1 MNNEIKPQSKLAREY
16 QETKQ
21 DSQVRFLRYRE
32 GAAVYGMS
40 QSSFEKLAK
49 EAGAVYK
56 VGKMALVRVDILD
69 AYLEQLGYVEPDDI
83 NVTLANIMLNVVND
97 EENVPGYG
105 ILHHEEGVDLIP
117 ANIELSGLEVA
128 LTNVMSRE
136 TIMKSYL
143 DTIRDQYDFILVLN
157 LRVLIFRLSIRT
169 EIS

>member
-56 VGKMALVRVDILD
+56 VGKMALVIVDILD
-69 AYLEQLGYVEPDDI
+69 AYLEQFHI
-83 NVTLANIMLNVVND
+83 
-97 EENVPGYG
+97 
-105 ILHHEEGVDLIP
+105 
-117 ANIELSGLEVA
+117 
-128 LTNVMSRE
+128 
-136 TIMKSYL
+136 
-143 DTIRDQYDFILVLN
+143 
-157 LRVLIFRLSIRT
+157 
-169 EIS
+169 

>member
-16 QETKQ
+16 QETMQ

-69 AYLEQLGYVEPDDI
+69 AYLEQFHI
-83 NVTLANIMLNVVND
+83 
-97 EENVPGYG
+97 
-105 ILHHEEGVDLIP
+105 
-117 ANIELSGLEVA
+117 
-128 LTNVMSRE
+128 
-136 TIMKSYL
+136 
-143 DTIRDQYDFILVLN
+143 
-157 LRVLIFRLSIRT
+157 
-169 EIS
+169 

>member
-1 MNNEIKPQSKLAREY
+1 MGKIIAIANQKGGCAKTNMTVNLGIGL
-16 QETKQ
+16 
-21 DSQVRFLRYRE
+21 VRE
-32 GAAVYGMS
+32 GFRVAV
-40 QSSFEKLAK
+40 
-49 EAGAVYK
+49 
-56 VGKMALVRVDILD
+56 VDND
-69 AYLEQLGYVEPDDI
+69 AQGSLTASLGYVEPDDI

-143 DTIRDQYDFILVLN
+143 DTIRDQYDFILVDCMPSLGMMTIN
-157 LRVLIFRLSIRT
+157 ALVAADAVMIPCSATASGGQLCQI
-169 EIS
+169 

>member
-16 QETKQ
+16 RETKQ

-69 AYLEQLGYVEPDDI
+69 AYLEQFHI
-83 NVTLANIMLNVVND
+83 
-97 EENVPGYG
+97 
-105 ILHHEEGVDLIP
+105 
-117 ANIELSGLEVA
+117 
-128 LTNVMSRE
+128 
-136 TIMKSYL
+136 
-143 DTIRDQYDFILVLN
+143 
-157 LRVLIFRLSIRT
+157 
-169 EIS
+169 

>member
-16 QETKQ
+16 QERKQ

-69 AYLEQLGYVEPDDI
+69 AYLEQ
-83 NVTLANIMLNVVND
+83 
-97 EENVPGYG
+97 
-105 ILHHEEGVDLIP
+105 
-117 ANIELSGLEVA
+117 
-128 LTNVMSRE
+128 
-136 TIMKSYL
+136 
-143 DTIRDQYDFILVLN
+143 
-157 LRVLIFRLSIRT
+157 FRI
-169 EIS
+169 

>member
-21 DSQVRFLRYRE
+21 DSQARFLRYRE

-69 AYLEQLGYVEPDDI
+69 AYLEQFHI
-83 NVTLANIMLNVVND
+83 
-97 EENVPGYG
+97 
-105 ILHHEEGVDLIP
+105 
-117 ANIELSGLEVA
+117 
-128 LTNVMSRE
+128 
-136 TIMKSYL
+136 
-143 DTIRDQYDFILVLN
+143 
-157 LRVLIFRLSIRT
+157 
-169 EIS
+169 